1 MVKTV
6 KLTALIEA
14 NENVAFDEA
23 SINQSLGQLG
33 LIKSFEI
40 SLDSEDVKST
50 QAKVDSTTTQSSS
63 EIESFI
69 RESNKIYFGTLTIE
83 QRKTLGI
90 TVLHAANHEKIMNDE
105 TFKSRFISM
114 SSKKFNLDESHI
126 TNLLSRTDG
135 DKLFDELRSKFLEG
149 DLTQM
154 FVYIW
159 EMILSTGE
167 EDDLEIEL
175 VENSAERYGFEK
187 PLISETKKL
196 GNDRAKVSK
205 AVDIINSGDVAYNKL
220 KAFEKTVLVSLLLT
234 ECSTIAGKISQDD
247 MKLLKNL
254 LNSQFNFP
262 SNSLTVVLEKDL
274 EYSLI
279 KKVEQVE
286 VYREKYELVEF
297 LWERILS
304 TEDDVNDGEMEL
316 IRKMVR
322 KLDISDVESEGA
334 RKEVEQNL
342 STN

>member
-50 QAKVDSTTTQSSS
+50 QAKADSTTTQSSS

>member
-40 SLDSEDVKST
+40 SLDSEDDKST
-50 QAKVDSTTTQSSS
+50 QAKVDSTTSQSSS
-63 EIESFI
+63 EIVNFI
-69 RESNKIYFGTLTIE
+69 RESNKIYFGTLNIE

-105 TFKSRFISM
+105 TFKSKFISM
-114 SSKKFNLDESHI
+114 GSKKFNLDESYI
-126 TNLLSRTDG
+126 TNLLSGTDG

-159 EMILSTGE
+159 EMILSIGE

-175 VENSAERYGFEK
+175 VESSAERYGFEK
-187 PLISETKKL
+187 PLISETRKL
-196 GNDRAKVSK
+196 GNDRAKVTK

-274 EYSLI
+274 GYSLI